1 MARGHEIERLKAEIE
16 SLRGENGGENRRIQH
31 ELALL
36 RAENGKLNVQVEQAN
51 EAHDSAMEENRHLRQ
66 EIQNLKTTL
75 QKHEKNREDVRY
87 ARAVL
92 IPFFLGCQMSFV
104 ARY

>member
-51 EAHDSAMEENRHLRQ
+51 GSGSEAEVESIAASWISENQDLVTSWLEE
-66 EIQNLKTTL
+66 
-75 QKHEKNREDVRY
+75 
-87 ARAVL
+87 AAAAV
-92 IPFFLGCQMSFV
+92 G
-104 ARY
+104 